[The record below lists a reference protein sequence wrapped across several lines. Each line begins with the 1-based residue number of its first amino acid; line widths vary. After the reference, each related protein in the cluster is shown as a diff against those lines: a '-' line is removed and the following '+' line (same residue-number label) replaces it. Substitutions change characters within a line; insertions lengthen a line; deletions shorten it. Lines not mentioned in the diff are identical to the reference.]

1 MVDLLVLFSSKRKIK
16 PPGILTAYRSLARSS
31 VKRNPEQYRKHPEN
45 TDGGKTVSQKNR
57 DRESRRGRREMQAST
72 VWIFNEV
79 VYWFIG
85 VFMKQCFKGTDG
97 VQPRMELLASIQL
110 SIDSIDSTSYCRR
123 SFVRTRFSSLSLACP
138 STLHNLFIL
147 LILYEKQI
155 NTYPMRISAS
165 TSLWGRRLY

>member
-16 PPGILTAYRSLARSS
+16 PPGILTAYRSRSS

-97 VQPRMELLASIQL
+97 VQPRLELLASIQL
-110 SIDSIDSTSYCRR
+110 SIDSTRLLIVVVR
-123 SFVRTRFSSLSLACP
+123 SFALGFLPSLLLALPLCTTSSFSLSF
-138 STLHNLFIL
+138 TKN
-147 LILYEKQI
+147 K
-155 NTYPMRISAS
+155 
-165 TSLWGRRLY
+165 